1 MTEAEIIEELQAHLE
16 AALREIDRLRAQ
28 VAQLE
33 RREALASLVVH

>member
-1 MTEAEIIEELQAHLE
+1 MTPEK

-33 RREALASLVVH
+33 RREALASLLTH